1 MWILRSSNDNTER
14 ILRIT
19 PGSPRT
25 VGRGPRSDFVLSGAL
40 ISRIH
45 CRLLI
50 TNNELTVEDMNSTN
64 GTFVNDQRISQSQL
78 NSGDRLRLGRL
89 ELIVSEE

>member
-1 MWILRSSNDNTER
+1 MWVLRATNDKTER

-19 PGSPRT
+19 PGNPRT
-25 VGRGPRSDFVLSGAL
+25 VGRGSRSDFVLTGGL
-40 ISRIH
+40 LSRIH

-50 TNNELTVEDMNSTN
+50 TNNELTVQDMNSAN
-64 GTFVNDQRISQSQL
+64 GTFVNDQRVSQSHL
-78 NSGDRLRLGRL
+78 SSGDRLRLGRL